1 MVGGGADQAGVAGD
15 AAQGGGRVHPQG
27 ERRHQPDP
35 REEGDSLQIRRPSTS
50 HSLLISR
57 STFPCF
63 CHCTL
68 LISTI
73 IYLYL

>member
-35 REEGDSLQIRRPSTS
+35 REEGDTLMFLRHPVHTACAC
-50 HSLLISR
+50 ISI
-57 STFPCF
+57 STFCTCISISIFTPCV
-63 CHCTL
+63 
-68 LISTI
+68 
-73 IYLYL
+73 